1 MRSPYSLGPPPNRRL
16 VGSILSLKRG
26 IEISHQF
33 PILFFFFC
41 PHPLPTFPNFFPS
54 RFLLLLLLRK
64 ASLDRARLDNSRI
77 GLNISWNQ
85 RFLYFLFKKGFWDFR
100 SSKKVA
106 DAANGVVIAI
116 EKKLPSI
123 LVDETSVQ
131 KIQCLTPNIGVVY
144 SGMGPDFRVLVR
156 KSRKQAKQY
165 HRLYKDVKAIGFTQ
179 GDEIM
184 ESSPVSQ
191 TTDPRPTFSDNV
203 PNLGNGGNV
212 PAMNVNNKLPT
223 L

>member
-1 MRSPYSLGPPPNRRL
+1 MFDVWLGVILLHPYFLPCL
-16 VGSILSLKRG
+16 LLILAVIAILSLKRG

-85 RFLYFLFKKGFWDFR
+85 
-100 SSKKVA
+100 
-106 DAANGVVIAI
+106 
-116 EKKLPSI
+116 
-123 LVDETSVQ
+123 
-131 KIQCLTPNIGVVY
+131 

-165 HRLYKDVKAIGFTQ
+165 HRLYKWCKAFWCISTGCW
-179 GDEIM
+179 I
-184 ESSPVSQ
+184 
-191 TTDPRPTFSDNV
+191 R
-203 PNLGNGGNV
+203 
-212 PAMNVNNKLPT
+212 
-223 L
+223 